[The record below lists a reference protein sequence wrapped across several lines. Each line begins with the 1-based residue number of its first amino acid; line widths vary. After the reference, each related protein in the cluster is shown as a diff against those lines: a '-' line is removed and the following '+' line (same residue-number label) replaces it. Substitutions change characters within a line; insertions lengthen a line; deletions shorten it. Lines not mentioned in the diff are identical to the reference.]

1 VRLRTSA
8 IATQNIRLY
17 GLAAQSRP
25 QENRSRLVPVQ
36 SIPSAKGGSRSLA
49 TTGGFNVWRN
59 GGSQRT
65 VDVWVRGLREFGAP
79 AGNTMNFVVAL
90 YERSRLIAHRLLVLQ
105 SRVLRF
111 NPRDDLG
118 FFSSLVG
125 EIGE

>member
-1 VRLRTSA
+1 MCG
-8 IATQNIRLY
+8 ATD
-17 GLAAQSRP
+17 
-25 QENRSRLVPVQ
+25 
-36 SIPSAKGGSRSLA
+36 
-49 TTGGFNVWRN
+49 
-59 GGSQRT
+59 GSQRS
-65 VDVWVRGLREFGAP
+65 VDLWVRGLREFGAP

-125 EIGE
+125 EIG